1 MCSKWHVVYR
11 LILYKPILFYFL
23 FKKKKLNANKKRTRN
38 ILSFYLFE
46 YSLLFFFL
54 IGGLERKKEKKLNIT
69 KVKFSQIF

>member
-1 MCSKWHVVYR
+1 MLCIDSFC
-11 LILYKPILFYFL
+11 ISQFYFIFYL
-23 FKKKKLNANKKRTRN
+23 KKKKLNANKKRTRN